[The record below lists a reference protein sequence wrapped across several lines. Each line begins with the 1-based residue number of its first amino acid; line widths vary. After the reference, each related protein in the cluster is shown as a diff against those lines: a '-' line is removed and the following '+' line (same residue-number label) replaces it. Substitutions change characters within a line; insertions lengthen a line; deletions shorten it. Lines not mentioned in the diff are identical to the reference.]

1 MRIALLADTH
11 GYLDPRIAERV
22 ARCDLAVH
30 AGDIGSA
37 QVLDQLRPRSGE
49 VVAIR
54 GNNDIPAKWPA
65 AERMQLDNLE
75 WEITLAL
82 PGGELVAVHGHRCRS
97 AAQRHQRLRG
107 SYPRA
112 RAIVY
117 GHSHRLACDDAVE
130 PWVINPGAAGRSRTY
145 GGPSFI
151 VLIAGP
157 RRWRLEP
164 QRFPPLTRQ
173 GE

>member
-1 MRIALLADTH
+1 MRVALLADTH

-22 ARCDLAVH
+22 ARCDVAVH
-30 AGDIGSA
+30 AGDIGNA
-37 QVLDQLRPRSGE
+37 QVLEQLRPRSGE
-49 VVAIR
+49 VLAIR
-54 GNNDIPAKWPA
+54 GNNDVPAKWP
-65 AERMQLDNLE
+65 ERDRALLE
-75 WEITLAL
+75 TLPWEIGLNL
-82 PGGELVAVHGHRCRS
+82 PGGRLVSVHGHRCRS
-97 AAQRHQRLRG
+97 VARRHQVLRAQHAQ
-107 SYPRA
+107 A
-112 RAIVY
+112 RAILY
-117 GHSHRLACDDAVE
+117 GHSHRLVCDDAAE

-164 QRFPPLTRQ
+164 QRLPPLTRQ